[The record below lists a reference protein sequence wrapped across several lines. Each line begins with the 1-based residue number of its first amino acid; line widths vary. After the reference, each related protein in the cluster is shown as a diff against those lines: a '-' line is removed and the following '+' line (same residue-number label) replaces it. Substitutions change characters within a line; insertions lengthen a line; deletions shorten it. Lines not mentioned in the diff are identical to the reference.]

1 MKVMPRVFNKHWI
14 SVNFYQLKIN
24 CCKATKLGPKL
35 AGFLLEQTMKIMPR
49 VFNKYW
55 ISVNFYQLKKW
66 SKVTKI
72 VPKLVEKLVG
82 ENNAASI

>member
-1 MKVMPRVFNKHWI
+1 MKIMPRVFNKHRI

-24 CCKATKLGPKL
+24 
-35 AGFLLEQTMKIMPR
+35 
-49 VFNKYW
+49 
-55 ISVNFYQLKKW
+55 W

-72 VPKLVEKLVG
+72 VPKLVGKLVG